1 MPMHAVAGLTRRHRP
16 PRRPCPRPRMLEPLG
31 VVHAQSE
38 DAAKRAVS
46 EVQRAYAIGAAVDEP
61 PPVIHALLV

>member
-1 MPMHAVAGLTRRHRP
+1 
-16 PRRPCPRPRMLEPLG
+16 MLEPLG

-46 EVQRAYAIGAAVDEP
+46 EVQRAYTIGAAVDEP